1 MSTPITTPRQLREL
15 AKQLRA
21 GGHGDIVKP
30 FRKAVRD
37 AAKPV
42 LTDVRSTVMR
52 LQIVGQGGTSTNVRG
67 GGRAARVRHAATN
80 KARLNA
86 GLRATVASSV
96 RVRSLAR
103 GVTIEVNK
111 AKLPPDQ
118 RSMPN
123 DLESSKGWRHPVFG
137 NREVW
142 ASQRGGP
149 WFYPTCRRHA
159 EDFRSAIYA
168 AGEDAAAQLAEKVRS
183 A

>member
-1 MSTPITTPRQLREL
+1 MTTPITTPRQLREL

-37 AAKPV
+37 AGKPV
-42 LTDVRSTVMR
+42 LEDVRGTVLR
-52 LQIVGQGGTSTNVRG
+52 LHIVGQGGVSTNVRG
-67 GGRAARVRHAATN
+67 GGTAARRAHAVSK
-80 KARLNA
+80 KARANA

-96 RVRSLAR
+96 RVRNLAR

-123 DLESSKGWRHPVFG
+123 DLESTKGWRHPVFG

-142 ASQRGGP
+142 AAERGGP
-149 WFYPTCRRHA
+149 WFYPTVRRHA
-159 EDFRSAIYA
+159 ERFRSAIYA
-168 AGEDAAAQLAEKVRS
+168 AGDVAAAELAERVRS